1 MSPPGPRRGRY
12 WVPYFVLAI
21 ALGLTAIATWFV
33 SRSTTARDRARFE
46 SLSQAT
52 QISIERRL
60 ETYVNLLRAS
70 AAVFAANDGTLDHE
84 EFRDY
89 VAMLDVQ
96 HRYPGIQGIGFTRRL
111 PTSELAALTEAMRA
125 RGIDWFHVWPEPQGP
140 EFHAIVQLE
149 PLDRRNRAALG
160 YDMHSDP
167 VRAAAMAR
175 ARDTGAP
182 AASPRVVLVQEI
194 ELRKQSGFLIYVPV
208 YRGGMLPQTV
218 AERRERLSGFVYSPF
233 RTADLL
239 RGIFGPNRNPGVTF
253 AIYDGRAPDESE
265 LLYAATNARGG
276 PPPRLTMTR
285 QTLIAGRPWTISF
298 QSTPAFEATSDRRR
312 IPGALFGGLLASTI
326 LFAVTRAQSQARAD
340 AERNAA
346 ELEASAVLLRERE
359 SRVRSLVEA
368 NIIGITIS
376 ESTGAVVEAN
386 DAFLELIGYTRDE
399 LHAGRIRTHE
409 ITPPEYREKDHNA
422 VEEMLRTGRHA
433 PYEKEYLR
441 RDGTRL
447 PVLLG
452 RALLSEETNRAVGFV
467 LDLTERKTTE
477 KQLRDQTQ
485 ILATINRVGQLLSAE
500 LDLQKVVQG
509 VTDAATDL
517 VGAENGAFFYNV
529 IGPEGEAYTLY
540 ALSGMSRDVFSGLPM
555 PRRTELFGPAF
566 RGESVIRIDDVGTDS
581 RAGKNP
587 PFNGLPPGH
596 PPVRS
601 FLAAPV
607 ISRSGEVLGAL
618 FFGHRDPRRFHLREE
633 QIVRGLAAQAAV
645 AVDNARLYE
654 TAMRDRQRAED
665 ANRAKDDFL
674 ATLSHELRTPM
685 TAILG
690 WSRLVQIGGMA
701 GDEVRTA
708 IEAIARSA
716 RAQAQLIDDLLD
728 VSRITTGKLRMERK
742 RTDMAAVFANATDA
756 IRPMAEAKSLTF
768 RVDLPSAALPV
779 RGDAH
784 RLQQIVG
791 NLLTNAVKFTP
802 AGGRIDAIL
811 RREEHQAHIAI
822 RDTGQGID
830 PTFLPF
836 VFERFR
842 QADSTA
848 TRQHGGL
855 GIGLSIV
862 RYLVQMHGGTASAS
876 SEGSGKGST
885 FEVRIPL
892 DTEPEDSIADAQPK
906 VAASLVGTRVL
917 VVEDEEEVRS
927 FVEAT
932 IGGSGG
938 VHRGAASAAEALEFL
953 EREPFDAIVS
963 DIAMP
968 EMDGIALI
976 RQIRES
982 ANPALRNL
990 AAVALTAYGRTEDSD
1005 RILDAGFD
1013 AYLHKPVDPANLVQ
1027 TLCDTMGN
1035 VKAERS

>member
-1 MSPPGPRRGRY
+1 MSPPGRRRGRY

-21 ALGLTAIATWFV
+21 ALGLTAVSTWFV
-33 SRSTTARDRARFE
+33 SRSTNARDHARFE
-46 SLSQAT
+46 SLSLAT
-52 QISIERRL
+52 QVSIERRL
-60 ETYVNLLRAS
+60 ETYVNVLRAS
-70 AAVFAANDGTLDHE
+70 AAIYAANDGTLGHD

-96 HRYPGIQGIGFTRRL
+96 NRYPGIQGIGFTRRI
-111 PTSELAALTEAMRA
+111 PTSELATLTEEMRA
-125 RGIDWFHVWPEPQGP
+125 RGIDWFHVWPEPGGP

-149 PLDRRNRAALG
+149 PLDRRNRAAVG
-160 YDMHSDP
+160 YDMYSDP
-167 VRAAAMAR
+167 VRRVAMAR

-182 AASPRVVLVQEI
+182 AASSRVVLVQEI

-208 YRGGMLPQTV
+208 YRGGLLPQTV
-218 AERRERLSGFVYSPF
+218 ADRRARLAGFVYSPF
-233 RTADLL
+233 RTEDLL
-239 RGIFGPNRNPGVTF
+239 RGIFGPNPNPGVTF
-253 AIYDGRAPDESE
+253 TIYDGHEPDGSE
-265 LLYAATNARGG
+265 LLYSNRPARESL
-276 PPPRLTMTR
+276 PPRLTMTR
-285 QTLIAGRPWTISF
+285 QALIAGRPWTIVF
-298 QSTPAFEATSDRRR
+298 RSTPAFEATSDRRR
-312 IPGALFGGLLASTI
+312 IPGTLFGGLLTSTI
-326 LFAVTRAQSQARAD
+326 LFAVTRAQAGARAD

-346 ELEASAVLLRERE
+346 ELQASEALLRESE
-359 SRVRSLVEA
+359 SRLRRLVEA

-376 ESTGAVVEAN
+376 ESTGAIVEAN

-399 LHAGRIRTHE
+399 LDSGRIRTHE
-409 ITPPEYREKDHNA
+409 ITPAEYWEKDHLA

-433 PYEKEYLR
+433 PYEKEYIR

-452 RALLSEETNRAVGFV
+452 RALLSAETNRAVGFV
-467 LDLTERKTTE
+467 LDLTERKTIE
-477 KQLRDQTQ
+477 QQLRDRTQ

-529 IGPEGEAYTLY
+529 IGPEGEAYTLC

-566 RGESVIRIDDVGTDS
+566 RGESVVRIDDVGADA

-601 FLAAPV
+601 FLAVPV
-607 ISRSGEVLGAL
+607 ISRSGDVLGAL
-618 FFGHRDPRRFHLREE
+618 FFGHREPRRFHLREE

-654 TAMRDRQRAED
+654 AAMRDRQRAED

-674 ATLSHELRTPM
+674 TTLSHELRTPM

-690 WSRLVQIGGMA
+690 WSRLVQMGGMSS
-701 GDEVRTA
+701 DEVRSA

-742 RTDMAAVFANATDA
+742 RTDLTTVFTDATDA
-756 IRPMAEAKSLTF
+756 IRPMAEAKALAF
-768 RVDLPSAALPV
+768 RVELPSGALMV
-779 RGDAH
+779 RGDAQ
-784 RLQQIVG
+784 RLQQIVW

-811 RREEHQAHIAI
+811 SRDGRQARIEI

-830 PTFLPF
+830 PAFLPF

-862 RYLVQMHGGTASAS
+862 RYLVEMHGGTASAS
-876 SEGSGKGST
+876 SEGPGKGSN
-885 FEVRIPL
+885 FEVRVPL
-892 DTEPEDSIADAQPK
+892 DTDPEEGN
-906 VAASLVGTRVL
+906 ASTP
-917 VVEDEEEVRS
+917 S
-927 FVEAT
+927 SAT
-932 IGGSGG
+932 SRCPGG
-938 VHRGAASAAEALEFL
+938 
-953 EREPFDAIVS
+953 
-963 DIAMP
+963 M
-968 EMDGIALI
+968 
-976 RQIRES
+976 ES
-982 ANPALRNL
+982 R
-990 AAVALTAYGRTEDSD
+990 
-1005 RILDAGFD
+1005 
-1013 AYLHKPVDPANLVQ
+1013 
-1027 TLCDTMGN
+1027 
-1035 VKAERS
+1035 

>member
-1 MSPPGPRRGRY
+1 
-12 WVPYFVLAI
+12 
-21 ALGLTAIATWFV
+21 
-33 SRSTTARDRARFE
+33 
-46 SLSQAT
+46 
-52 QISIERRL
+52 
-60 ETYVNLLRAS
+60 
-70 AAVFAANDGTLDHE
+70 
-84 EFRDY
+84 
-89 VAMLDVQ
+89 
-96 HRYPGIQGIGFTRRL
+96 
-111 PTSELAALTEAMRA
+111 
-125 RGIDWFHVWPEPQGP
+125 
-140 EFHAIVQLE
+140 
-149 PLDRRNRAALG
+149 
-160 YDMHSDP
+160 SD
-167 VRAAAMAR
+167 
-175 ARDTGAP
+175 
-182 AASPRVVLVQEI
+182 
-194 ELRKQSGFLIYVPV
+194 
-208 YRGGMLPQTV
+208 
-218 AERRERLSGFVYSPF
+218 
-233 RTADLL
+233 
-239 RGIFGPNRNPGVTF
+239 
-253 AIYDGRAPDESE
+253 
-265 LLYAATNARGG
+265 LLYANASAGAAA
-276 PPPRLTMTR
+276 PPRLTMTR
-285 QTLIAGRPWTISF
+285 QTTIAGRPWSIVF
-298 QSTPAFEATSDRRR
+298 RSTPAFESNSDRRR
-312 IPGALFGGLLASTI
+312 IPGTLFGGLLTSTI
-326 LFAVTRAQSQARAD
+326 LFAVTRAQARARRD
-340 AERNAA
+340 AERIAA
-346 ELEASAVLLRERE
+346 ELRASEALLRESE
-359 SRVRSLVEA
+359 SRIRPLVEA

-376 ESTGAVVEAN
+376 ESTGAVIEAN
-386 DAFLELIGYTRDE
+386 DAFLEMIGYSRDD
-399 LHAGRIRTHE
+399 LRAGKIRTFD
-409 ITPPEYREKDHNA
+409 ITPAEYREKDRSA
-422 VEEMLRTGRHA
+422 VEEMLRTGRHT
-433 PYEKEYLR
+433 PYEKEYIR
-441 RDGTRL
+441 RDGTRF

-452 RALLSEETNRAVGFV
+452 RALLSAETNRAVGFV
-467 LDLTERKTTE
+467 LDLTERKKIE
-477 KQLRDQTQ
+477 QQLRDQTQ

-517 VGAENGAFFYNV
+517 IGAESGAFFFNV
-529 IGPEGEAYTLY
+529 TGPQGEAYTLY

-566 RGESVIRIDDVGTDS
+566 RGESVIRIDDIGKDP
-581 RAGKNP
+581 RYGKNP

-607 ISRSGEVLGAL
+607 ISRSGNVLGSL
-618 FFGHRDPRRFHLREE
+618 FFGHREPGRFRLREE
-633 QIVRGLAAQAAV
+633 QIARGLAAQAAV

-654 TAMRDRQRAED
+654 TAQRDRQGAED

-690 WSRLVQIGGMA
+690 WSRLVQMGGMSEE
-701 GDEVRTA
+701 DTRTA

-728 VSRITTGKLRMERK
+728 VSRITAGKLRMERK
-742 RTDMAAVFANATDA
+742 RTDMATVFTDATNA
-756 IRPMAEAKSLTF
+756 IRPMAEAKSLAL
-768 RVDLPSAALPV
+768 RVELPPVGLPV

-784 RLQQIVG
+784 RLQQIVW

-802 AGGRIDAIL
+802 AGGQVDAIL
-811 RREEHQAHIAI
+811 RRDETDAHIVI

-830 PTFLPF
+830 PAFLPF

-862 RYLVQMHGGTASAS
+862 RYLVEMHGGTVGAS
-876 SEGSGKGST
+876 SDGAGKGST

-892 DTEPEDSIADAQPK
+892 EADFDESIAVERPK
-906 VAASLVGTRVL
+906 AAASLVGTRVL
-917 VVEDEEEVRS
+917 VVEDEEEVRT

-932 IGGSGG
+932 ISGSGG
-938 VHRGAASAAEALEFL
+938 VHRGAASAKEALDFL
-953 EREPFDAIVS
+953 DRERFDAIVS

-990 AAVALTAYGRTEDSD
+990 AAVALTAYGRTEDRD

-1027 TLCDTMGN
+1027 TLCDTMGT